1 MPVQL
6 HHPDVDELELSAVLH
21 ALSDPHRL
29 KVVRI
34 LAEADEPR
42 PCGSFGLAVSKS
54 TATHHLRVLR
64 EAGVVRTEPRGTSR
78 VSELRRADLD
88 SRFPGL
94 IEVVLAQDRLET
106 AAPLITVS

>member
-6 HHPDVDELELSAVLH
+6 HHPAREELELSAVLH

-34 LAEADEPR
+34 LAAADEPR
-42 PCGSFGLAVSKS
+42 PCGSFGIPVSKS

-78 VSELRRADLD
+78 VSSLRRDDLEPA
-88 SRFPGL
+88 SPG
-94 IEVVLAQDRLET
+94 
-106 AAPLITVS
+106 

>member
-1 MPVQL
+1 MPAQL
-6 HHPDVDELELSAVLH
+6 HHPDRDELELSAVLH

-34 LAEADEPR
+34 LADADEPR
-42 PCGSFGLAVSKS
+42 PCGSFGLSVSKS

-78 VSELRRADLD
+78 VSSLRREDLD
-88 SRFPGL
+88 ARFPGL
-94 IEVVLAQDRLET
+94 IDVVLAQDP
-106 AAPLITVS
+106 AVAPALPVA